1 MRPER
6 SRSPRSLLVIV
17 IVVIVVIVA
26 VDRAQEVAEDPLRH
40 VPTLFPGLHVG
51 RTEVDAF
58 PDARIHHVMS
68 HIREPVIV
76 ERLHWRCAV
85 CGVQSEVHF
94 VGAEEKREAAGPG
107 AGDVVGSRSV
117 LGIVRGVDEWLPI
130 RVADGVRVAVV
141 VTFLNGRDWSPEDE
155 VALTVPSSDGRIS
168 YRQIDRAKR
177 RALSSMLERR
187 AFATSRATRL

>member
-1 MRPER
+1 MQPER

-40 VPTLFPGLHVG
+40 VPTLFPRLHVG
-51 RTEVDAF
+51 RTEVDAL
-58 PDARIHHVMS
+58 PDAHIHHVMS

-94 VGAEEKREAAGPG
+94 VGAEEEREATRGG
-107 AGDVVGSRSV
+107 AGNIVSARSVVRVVGV
-117 LGIVRGVDEWLPI
+117 VDQWLPI
-130 RVADGVRVAVV
+130 RVADGCWVAVV
-141 VTFLNGRDWSPEDE
+141 VAFLNGSERSPGDE
-155 VALTVPSSDGRIS
+155 VALAVPSSGAS
-168 YRQIDRAKR
+168 Y
-177 RALSSMLERR
+177 
-187 AFATSRATRL
+187 F